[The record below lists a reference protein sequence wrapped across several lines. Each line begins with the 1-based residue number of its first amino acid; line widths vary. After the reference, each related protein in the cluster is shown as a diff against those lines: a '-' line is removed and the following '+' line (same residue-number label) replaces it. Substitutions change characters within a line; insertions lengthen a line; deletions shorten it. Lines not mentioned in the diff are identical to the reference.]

1 MLARPV
7 VAGRTYLLSRRV
19 TQRTFL
25 LRPEAAIIAI
35 YQYLLALAAYRY
47 GIVIHGWITMSN
59 HHHVVFTDV
68 EGNFP
73 EFLTYLHAFMAKCVN
88 RLRGRRENLW
98 ATEQPNVVWLVD
110 PEDRFRKLVYL
121 LANPVADGLVDR
133 ISDWPGASS
142 LGASLHGTVL
152 RMRRPRG
159 FFRKEGKLPEYIELK
174 AEPLPGYEHLSP
186 KEWTTKLGDTLRE
199 VEDSARAA
207 RLAAKRRVL
216 GRAAV
221 LEMDPFGSPSTPE
234 ARGGLRP
241 FIACANRERRKIE
254 LDALDAFHAAYVIAR
269 EAWRKRVAGTLFPF
283 ATYKMLRLGASAH
296 AAPASV

>member
-35 YQYLLALAAYRY
+35 YQFILALAADRY
-47 GIVIHGWITMSN
+47 GIVLHGWITMSN

-68 EGNFP
+68 QGNFP
-73 EFLTYLHAFMAKCVN
+73 EFLAYLHALIAKCVN
-88 RLRGRRENLW
+88 RLRGRRENMW
-98 ATEQPNVVWLVD
+98 ATEQPNVVWLVEAD
-110 PEDRFRKLVYL
+110 DRFRKLVYL
-121 LANPVADGLVDR
+121 LANPVADRLVDR

-159 FFRKEGKLPEYIELK
+159 FFRKAGKLPEYIELK
-174 AEPLPGYEHLSP
+174 AEPLPGYEHLSRT
-186 KEWTTKLGDTLRE
+186 EWTTKLGAALRE
-199 VEDSARAA
+199 AEDSARAA
-207 RLAAKRRVL
+207 RLAAKRGVL

-221 LEMDPFGSPSTPE
+221 LAMDPFACASTPE
-234 ARGGLRP
+234 PAGGLRP
-241 FIACANRERRKIE
+241 FIACGNRELRE
-254 LDALDAFHAAYVIAR
+254 LKLRALEEFRAAYLIAR
-269 EAWRKRVAGTLFPF
+269 EAWRKHVAGTLFPF
-283 ATYKMLRLGASAH
+283 GTYKMLRLGAYGH
-296 AAPASV
+296 TVPPTE